1 MKRKKSHRNIKTK
14 NEVLKREQLGIWLD
28 GMTKQR
34 LPNKS
39 SKDFS
44 IDLNVEDDYGITA
57 WHCKYDRSEIVK
69 LIIESSTKQMAME
82 TQLSRTFCRIIN
94 SGFPE
99 SVFSTELSRTMGKY
113 QLRFHKNIGS
123 IMSQM
128 YI

>member
-1 MKRKKSHRNIKTK
+1 MDNLP
-14 NEVLKREQLGIWLD
+14 VLKREQLGIWLD

-69 LIIESSTKQMAME
+69 LIIESSTDGDGDTAFQN
-82 TQLSRTFCRIIN
+82 FCRIIN

>member
-1 MKRKKSHRNIKTK
+1 MDNLP
-14 NEVLKREQLGIWLD
+14 VLKREQLGIWLD

-69 LIIESSTKQMAME
+69 LIIESSTWM

>member
-14 NEVLKREQLGIWLD
+14 NEESMDNLPVLKRERLGIWLD

-69 LIIESSTKQMAME
+69 LIIESSTDGDGDTAFQNFLPHH
-82 TQLSRTFCRIIN
+82 QFRFSRIR
-94 SGFPE
+94 
-99 SVFSTELSRTMGKY
+99 VF
-113 QLRFHKNIGS
+113 H
-123 IMSQM
+123 
-128 YI
+128 